1 MGRTGSIEPILFA
14 NLAGASESHIR
25 INQLNGKSGENVR
38 KKLAAQVHKVVNRQS
53 VMTNGATL
61 QKLLNQLLAYTA
73 IDLSSKK
80 SPNVEE
86 RRILWTTYTNL
97 KSWLDNWSK
106 DLVDLGFAKIEN
118 GKVMIPPEQLFNIVN
133 IDETCLILD
142 GSKSGKGGRPV
153 VIFYDRFLPEV
164 GKA

>member
-1 MGRTGSIEPILFA
+1 M
-14 NLAGASESHIR
+14 
-25 INQLNGKSGENVR
+25 
-38 KKLAAQVHKVVNRQS
+38 HKVVNQQS

-61 QKLLNQLLAYTA
+61 QKLLDQLLAYTA

-86 RRILWTTYTNL
+86 RRILWTNYKNL

-118 GKVMIPPEQLFNIVN
+118 GKVTILPEQLLNIEI
-133 IDETCLILD
+133 IDETCLVLD
-142 GSKSGKGGRPV
+142 GSKIGKGGRPEI
-153 VIFYDRFLPEV
+153 IFYDHFCLKWERHKQNHHYQQP
-164 GKA
+164 